1 MKAWHFIELKASQ
14 IKGLVLADWG
24 PFGLRVHLQGPRAYS
39 SQSLP
44 CKTVLMGE
52 MVVLFQ
58 WIQDFNLLLTFA
70 KAVCPEFLT
79 PPPPLSPFMFHTRSQ
94 ENVPCEDWRKTY
106 TTSPALL
113 NLHANV
119 CLKKK
124 QNQDTQRFFMGSDHC
139 NNQIVFHCQIHTL
152 KACVCISPPLPPPP
166 TLSTTSYS
174 CLQRRW

>member
-139 NNQIVFHCQIHTL
+139 NNHRLCFTAKFTL
-152 KACVCISPPLPPPP
+152 
-166 TLSTTSYS
+166 
-174 CLQRRW
+174 